1 MPMDLEK
8 AERQIKKLCKVIAAL
23 TQLALE
29 IGSLIAVIRFI
40 VF

>member
-1 MPMDLEK
+1 MDLEK

-29 IGSLIAVIRFI
+29 SEH
-40 VF
+40 